1 MRFPTAV
8 AIALLTLL
16 SVACNKSPGPTS
28 PSLSGHL
35 AVPSPT
41 TPAAQLGAEV
51 VAGLSRGDAVPFK
64 GTLEGRLTVST
75 PIEPPLL
82 SNLNEATGI
91 ASQLGR
97 FTLEIPHIVNTVTR
111 LATGTYEFTAANG
124 DTLVAT
130 FTGQASLVS
139 PGVLSVLDTATITG
153 GTGRFADA
161 TGSFTAERV
170 FVMATGKIQGSFEGA
185 ISSPGAS
192 KR

>member
-1 MRFPTAV
+1 MRFRTAV
-8 AIALLTLL
+8 VIALLTLL
-16 SVACNKSPGPTS
+16 SVACSQE
-28 PSLSGHL
+28 
-35 AVPSPT
+35 ASPT
-41 TPAAQLGAEV
+41 TPAAQLGGEV
-51 VAGLSRGDAVPFK
+51 VAGLSRGDEVPFK

-91 ASQLGR
+91 ASHLGR
-97 FTLEIPHIVNTVTR
+97 FTLKIPHIVNTMTR
-111 LATGTYEFTAANG
+111 VATGTYEFTAANG
-124 DTLVAT
+124 DTMVAT

-153 GTGRFADA
+153 GTGRFAEA

-170 FVMATGKIQGSFEGA
+170 FVMATGEITGSFEGT

-192 KR
+192 KK

>member
-1 MRFPTAV
+1 MRFRTAV
-8 AIALLTLL
+8 VIALLTLL
-16 SVACNKSPGPTS
+16 SVACSQE
-28 PSLSGHL
+28 
-35 AVPSPT
+35 PSPT
-41 TPAAQLGAEV
+41 TPAAQIGGEI
-51 VAGLSRGDAVPFK
+51 VAGLSRGDEVPFK

-91 ASQLGR
+91 ASHLGR
-97 FTLEIPHIVNTVTR
+97 FTLKIPHIVNTMTR
-111 LATGTYEFTAANG
+111 VATGTYEFTAANG
-124 DTLVAT
+124 DTMVAT

-153 GTGRFADA
+153 GTGRFAEA

-170 FVMATGKIQGSFEGA
+170 FVMATGEITGSFEGT

-192 KR
+192 KK